1 MYEDPT
7 QTYEEEPMKYD
18 QYSDVVEQQGPYG
31 EQYDME
37 PPKPKKNKTKKKK
50 TNTYYFMFDDE
61 YYYGKLEKPIK
72 KNDKKARFCAL
83 GKAEQNFDTSKM
95 KTKKRKFHI
104 PLKYINK
111 SLDAL
116 IDADANLKA
125 KEYPQESM
133 YEEPVVDTPVDDFV
147 EEPAVDAPADDFVEE
162 PAVDAPTDDV
172 VEEPAVDAPPAD
184 VVEEPAVDAPPA
196 DETVEEPKK
205 ESPGLFDGV
214 ANMFSS
220 TKTEDAKGGTKKRRT
235 KKNKSKKRKG
245 RRA

>member
-1 MYEDPT
+1 
-7 QTYEEEPMKYD
+7 
-18 QYSDVVEQQGPYG
+18 
-31 EQYDME
+31 ME

-72 KNDKKARFCAL
+72 KNDKKDRFCAL

-125 KEYPQESM
+125 KDSPQESM
-133 YEEPVVDTPVDDFV
+133 YEEPVVDAPADDFV

-162 PAVDAPTDDV
+162 PTVDAPADDV
-172 VEEPAVDAPPAD
+172 VEEPTVDAP
-184 VVEEPAVDAPPA
+184 
-196 DETVEEPKK
+196 
-205 ESPGLFDGV
+205 LY
-214 ANMFSS
+214 
-220 TKTEDAKGGTKKRRT
+220 AKSYMLLSKGNLHR
-235 KKNKSKKRKG
+235 KSKWLNFQDMCLSTRPIIMVKLL
-245 RRA
+245 